1 MSWLVSISCVLIIGT
16 AIAAARKV
24 ILLRQAKAARA
35 DYRDA
40 LWASENLEPSE
51 FRTFWENR

>member
-1 MSWLVSISCVLIIGT
+1 MTWWLSFVIVLVVG

-24 ILLRQAKAARA
+24 LLHRQAEAARV